1 MNRVSRLAAIALIQ
15 IGFAAAPP
23 VSAQAVPPSNAYP
36 LPASGTALADLER
49 RAAQGDAEAAEQA
62 GRALHAGRAPDGA
75 VVVRDDLRARA
86 YLRQAAGAGRGT
98 ARTLLDTIDASP
110 APVPATTADPVY
122 VPGPHGC

>member
-1 MNRVSRLAAIALIQ
+1 MNRVGKFAAIALIQ
-15 IGFAAAPP
+15 IGFAAALP
-23 VSAQAVPPSNAYP
+23 VWAQTVPASNANP
-36 LPASGTALADLER
+36 LPAAGAPLADLER